1 MQALAVLS
9 IPEFVRKRDGK
20 TEQPFDPMKVEKA
33 IRGAWREVEG
43 LVDEEELRR
52 VSNFALASLEPGV
65 AEVERVQDAIEIALM
80 RSRKYEIAKAFIL
93 YRHQR
98 SEVRA
103 ERSKPNQTALSEYI
117 HASKYARYIPELQ
130 RREVFEE
137 TIDRVEGMHLRKFAH
152 LPELLPDIRKAFGF
166 VRNKQVLPSMRGLQF
181 AGPAVEANNNRLYNC
196 SASPVDRPRVFA
208 EALFLLLCG
217 CGIGYSV
224 QFEHVEKLPQLADKI
239 DTKTVVHHVIADTIE
254 GWADAA
260 DALINSYIEGSYV
273 EFSYHLIRQAGTP
286 LKTSGGRAPGHMGLK
301 KSLDLIRGVL
311 NGALGRKLRPI
322 ECHKIMCLEAD
333 AVLSGGIRRA
343 ASICLFS
350 LEDGE
355 MMNCKSD
362 RSWFEKEPWFKN
374 ANNSVV
380 VLRTEAKEA
389 QFKRIFGQT
398 RQFGEP
404 GILFVNDVNHLT
416 NPCQPGWATV
426 LTPEG
431 IRTFDDISIGS
442 TIWSGKQWTKV
453 TNKVMTG
460 VKTVKAYKTSSG
472 TFVGTE
478 NHRVIQNG
486 TRVEARFA
494 YSIDVAKQPANGALV
509 DLGSAHI
516 SSVRSLGEEE
526 VYDITVEAEEHTYWT
541 DGLLVS
547 NCAEIGL
554 DPTLVSDDGSKVSG
568 WAMCNLCEINAA
580 KLTSLEDFLEAA
592 WAATLIG
599 TLQASYTDM
608 PYLGPVTEA
617 VVRRDALLGIGMTGM
632 QDAPQI
638 SCNPEYQRIVAGK
651 VVEWNAQ
658 WAELIGINPAIRTTC
673 VKPAGT
679 TSLVISGVG
688 SGIHP
693 HHARRYIR
701 RVTADE
707 LEIVFQLFKSSNPT
721 FCVKQPSGKWSVE
734 FPIEAP
740 EGATLRAELTA
751 RKFMD
756 IVKST
761 QQNWVL
767 PGTTKESASSG
778 LRHNVSNTITVRN
791 HEWGEVADYL
801 WENREF
807 FTGISLLGDDGD
819 QVYPFAPFEEIKTPE
834 QERRWNEL
842 AAGYNSIDYYSS
854 YESED
859 GTQLTSEAACAGG
872 SCSIV

>member
-1 MQALAVLS
+1 MQVSAVLS

-20 TEQPFDPMKVEKA
+20 TEQPFDPNKVEKA

-43 LVDEEELRR
+43 LVDEEELRK
-52 VSNFALASLEPGV
+52 VANFALASLEPGV
-65 AEVERVQDAIEIALM
+65 TEVERVQDAIEIALM
-80 RSRKYEIAKAFIL
+80 RSRKYEVAKAFIL

-98 SEVRA
+98 SVIRA
-103 ERSKPNQTALSEYI
+103 ERHKPDPTALSEYI

-130 RREVFEE
+130 RREVFDE
-137 TIDRVEGMHLRKFAH
+137 TVDRVESMHLRKFAH
-152 LPELLPDIRKAFGF
+152 LPGLLPDIRKAFGF
-166 VRNKQVLPSMRGLQF
+166 VRNKQVLPSMRGFQF
-181 AGPAVEANNNRLYNC
+181 SGPAVEANNNRLYNC

-224 QFEHVEKLPQLADKI
+224 QFEHVEKLPSLVDKI
-239 DTKTVVHHVIADTIE
+239 DTKEVVHHVIADTIE

-260 DALINSYIEGSYV
+260 DALIDSYLKGYYIE
-273 EFSYHLIRQAGTP
+273 FAYHEIRQAGTP

-362 RSWFEKEPWFKN
+362 RSWFEKEPWFRN

-380 VLRTEAKEA
+380 VLRSEAKEA

-404 GILFVNDVNHLT
+404 GILFVSDINHLT
-416 NPCQPGWATV
+416 NP
-426 LTPEG
+426 
-431 IRTFDDISIGS
+431 
-442 TIWSGKQWTKV
+442 
-453 TNKVMTG
+453 
-460 VKTVKAYKTSSG
+460 
-472 TFVGTE
+472 
-478 NHRVIQNG
+478 
-486 TRVEARFA
+486 
-494 YSIDVAKQPANGALV
+494 
-509 DLGSAHI
+509 
-516 SSVRSLGEEE
+516 
-526 VYDITVEAEEHTYWT
+526 
-541 DGLLVS
+541 
-547 NCAEIGL
+547 CAEIGL
-554 DPTLVSDDGSKVSG
+554 DPVLILDNGTKISG

-608 PYLGPVTEA
+608 PYLGSVTEKI
-617 VVRRDALLGIGMTGM
+617 VRRDALLGIGMTGM

-638 SCNPEYQRIVAGK
+638 SCNPEYQRIVASK
-651 VVEWNAQ
+651 IIEWNVF
-658 WAELIGINPAIRTTC
+658 WAELIGINSAARSTC
-673 VKPAGT
+673 IKPSGT
-679 TSLVISGVG
+679 TTLVISGVG
-688 SGIHP
+688 SGIHA

-707 LEIVFQLFKSSNPT
+707 LEIVFQLFKTANPK
-721 FCVKQPSGKWSVE
+721 FCVKQPSGKWSIE

-740 EGATLRAELTA
+740 EGATIRSDLTA
-751 RKFMD
+751 KKFMD
-756 IVKST
+756 LVKST

-767 PGTTKESASSG
+767 PGTTRESASPG

-807 FTGISLLGDDGD
+807 FTGISLLSDDGD
-819 QVYPFAPFEEIKTPE
+819 QIYPFAPFEEIRTAE

-842 AAGYNSIDYYSS
+842 ASGYNPIDYYSS
-854 YESED
+854 YEAED
-859 GTQLTSEAACAGG
+859 GTQLSSEPACAGG

>member
-52 VSNFALASLEPGV
+52 VSNFALASLESGV

-103 ERSKPNQTALSEYI
+103 ERSKPNPTALSEYI

-137 TIDRVEGMHLRKFAH
+137 TIDRVEGMHLKKFAY
-152 LPELLPDIRKAFGF
+152 LPDLLPDIRKAFGF
-166 VRNKQVLPSMRGLQF
+166 VRNKQVLPSMRAMQF
-181 AGPAVEANNNRLYNC
+181 GGIAVEANHNRLYNC

-239 DTKTVVHHVIADTIE
+239 DIKNVIHHVIADTIE

-273 EFSYHLIRQAGTP
+273 EFSYHLIRAAGTP

-362 RSWFEKEPWFKN
+362 RSWFEKEPWFQN

-404 GILFVNDVNHLT
+404 GILFVNDSNHLT
-416 NPCQPGWATV
+416 NPCG
-426 LTPEG
+426 
-431 IRTFDDISIGS
+431 
-442 TIWSGKQWTKV
+442 
-453 TNKVMTG
+453 
-460 VKTVKAYKTSSG
+460 
-472 TFVGTE
+472 
-478 NHRVIQNG
+478 
-486 TRVEARFA
+486 
-494 YSIDVAKQPANGALV
+494 
-509 DLGSAHI
+509 
-516 SSVRSLGEEE
+516 
-526 VYDITVEAEEHTYWT
+526 
-541 DGLLVS
+541 
-547 NCAEIGL
+547 EIGL
-554 DPTLVSDDGSKVSG
+554 DPALELKDGSKVSG

-580 KLTSLEDFLEAA
+580 KLTSLEEFLEAA

-608 PYLGPVTEA
+608 PYLGPITEEI
-617 VVRRDALLGIGMTGM
+617 VRRDALLGIGMTGM

-651 VVEWNAQ
+651 VVEWNAK
-658 WAELIGINPAIRTTC
+658 WAALIGINPAIRTTC

-707 LEIVFQLFKSSNPT
+707 LEIVFQLFKSANPT

-767 PGTTKESASSG
+767 PGTTKESASPG
-778 LRHNVSNTITVRN
+778 LRHNVSNTITVRK

-819 QVYPFAPFEEIKTPE
+819 QVYPFAPFEEVKTSE

-842 AAGYNSIDYYSS
+842 ASGYNPIDYYSS

-859 GTQLTSEAACAGG
+859 GTQLSSEPACAGG